1 MFWLLEKITLS
12 LLMLL
17 QRIQKNSQDDHFNT
31 CKLEQSE
38 SEGRPT
44 GPLPQGSKHQSAKY
58 AASTTR
64 GTRES
69 LLKFIQGCPLPR
81 QFKKEHY
88 SYSVYLCKSI
98 FAWILHT
105 EASPP
110 LERGNDLPGE
120 HDRSGNWSCVM
131 INHLSSFPCMLF
143 HSSCKRFMHQTFPHS
158 DPQALDLSNRPR
170 TAVLSL
176 ADLQMHLVC
185 RSCTF
190 LAISSV
196 PSKKICILILRLY
209 TSIKYHK
216 VNPVTLNIILFSSVL
231 YTKFL
236 SLYVTLNHF

>member
-81 QFKKEHY
+81 QFKKR
-88 SYSVYLCKSI
+88 VLQLLCLLVQIHFCMDPTYRSI
-98 FAWILHT
+98 T
-105 EASPP
+105 TT
-110 LERGNDLPGE
+110 G
-120 HDRSGNWSCVM
+120 
-131 INHLSSFPCMLF
+131 
-143 HSSCKRFMHQTFPHS
+143 KRE
-158 DPQALDLSNRPR
+158 
-170 TAVLSL
+170 
-176 ADLQMHLVC
+176 
-185 RSCTF
+185 
-190 LAISSV
+190 
-196 PSKKICILILRLY
+196 
-209 TSIKYHK
+209 
-216 VNPVTLNIILFSSVL
+216 
-231 YTKFL
+231 
-236 SLYVTLNHF
+236 

>member
-81 QFKKEHY
+81 QFKK
-88 SYSVYLCKSI
+88 KSI
-98 FAWILHT
+98 T
-105 EASPP
+105 
-110 LERGNDLPGE
+110 
-120 HDRSGNWSCVM
+120 
-131 INHLSSFPCMLF
+131 
-143 HSSCKRFMHQTFPHS
+143 
-158 DPQALDLSNRPR
+158 
-170 TAVLSL
+170 
-176 ADLQMHLVC
+176 
-185 RSCTF
+185 
-190 LAISSV
+190 
-196 PSKKICILILRLY
+196 
-209 TSIKYHK
+209 
-216 VNPVTLNIILFSSVL
+216 VTLSTCANP
-231 YTKFL
+231 FL
-236 SLYVTLNHF
+236 HGSYIQKHHHHWKEGMICQGNTTDPGTGAV